1 MKRLTIGLIVLGA
14 LALVAALASPLAS
27 SSPDGLEATLEQATG
42 GAEAGGAEGEED
54 GPIVDSPWPD
64 YDAGGDG
71 SAGST
76 ILAGIIGTAVVLT
89 LGLGLAK
96 LLSLKKV

>member
-1 MKRLTIGLIVLGA
+1 MKKLTIGLIVLGA
-14 LALVAALASPLAS
+14 LALAAALVSPLAS
-27 SSPDGLEATLEQATG
+27 PSPDGLEAALER
-42 GAEAGGAEGEED
+42 AGGEGAVEEG
-54 GPIVDSPWPD
+54 GPLVDSPWPD

-76 ILAGIIGTAVVLT
+76 ILAGILGAVIVLA

-96 LLSLKKV
+96 LVSLKRA

>member
-1 MKRLTIGLIVLGA
+1 MKRLTIALIILGA
-14 LALVAALASPLAS
+14 LALVAALVSPLAS
-27 SSPDGLEATLEQATG
+27 PYPDGLEAALER
-42 GAEAGGAEGEED
+42 AGGDETAVPEEG
-54 GPIVDSPWPD
+54 GHLVDSPWPD

-76 ILAGIIGTAVVLT
+76 ILAGIIGAAIVLA

-96 LLSLKKV
+96 LLSLKKA